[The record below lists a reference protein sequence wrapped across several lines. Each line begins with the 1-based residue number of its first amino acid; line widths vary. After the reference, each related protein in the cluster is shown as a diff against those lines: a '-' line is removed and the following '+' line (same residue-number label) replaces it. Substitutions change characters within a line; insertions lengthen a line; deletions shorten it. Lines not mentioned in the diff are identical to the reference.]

1 MPHTAAKTGG
11 HPHPPPRVRKT
22 ELAALGLIGWRPMH
36 GYALSQVFQ
45 ELGLEHWTTISRSS
59 IYTALRRLARA
70 GAVSITREKE
80 GGAPER
86 TVYHLTPA
94 GRALL
99 REILLEALGY
109 VGPEDRYFY
118 LGLSLLPA
126 VEAQAALPVLRD
138 RCARLEAILVRER
151 EHKQNLKRNQPQLE
165 HIVAMVAAGERHME
179 TELACCQAIIDL
191 LERDPGYLTRIRETK
206 HAD

>member
-36 GYALSQVFQ
+36 GYAISQVFQ

-99 REILLEALGY
+99 
-109 VGPEDRYFY
+109 
-118 LGLSLLPA
+118 PA
-126 VEAQAALPVLRD
+126 PRIATSISGFPSCPPSRRRQHCRSCVTAARGW
-138 RCARLEAILVRER
+138 RRSWSASASTNR
-151 EHKQNLKRNQPQLE
+151 
-165 HIVAMVAAGERHME
+165 
-179 TELACCQAIIDL
+179 T
-191 LERDPGYLTRIRETK
+191 
-206 HAD
+206 